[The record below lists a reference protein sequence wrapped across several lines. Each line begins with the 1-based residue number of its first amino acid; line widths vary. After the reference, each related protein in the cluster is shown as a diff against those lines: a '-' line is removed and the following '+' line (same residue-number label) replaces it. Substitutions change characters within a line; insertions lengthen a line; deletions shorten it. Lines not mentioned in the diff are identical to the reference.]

1 MSRDFHPDL
10 RKSPLQFNP
19 NLDIRDFNEPEKK
32 PVKEEKVAKNEIAK
46 AEAKLVVN
54 NSAPADVVTM
64 NNLLGLTQSH
74 IDDDNACRDVVNK
87 LTDELNDSI
96 RLMSI
101 KELIEYLKVKIRE
114 REFHVDCI
122 FKAYSFIQKSEFARE
137 MFAGSNRKERIVEVS
152 DRKRITGL
160 LNMLNNTD

>member
-1 MSRDFHPDL
+1 MAFDFDPDL
-10 RKSPLQFNP
+10 SVP
-19 NLDIRDFNEPEKK
+19 KK
-32 PVKEEKVAKNEIAK
+32 ETKPAAPKQE
-46 AEAKLVVN
+46 VVN
-54 NSAPADVVTM
+54 EVNVNNEANLVSRNLSSSDVVTM

-74 IDDDNACRDVVNK
+74 IEDDNSCRQVVSM
-87 LTDELNDSI
+87 LTQELNDSI

-101 KELIEYLKVKIRE
+101 KELIDYLKVKIRE

-122 FKAYSFIQKSEFARE
+122 FKAYAFIQKSEFARE
-137 MFAGSNRKERIVEVS
+137 MFLGSHRKERIIEVT